1 MKLELLDY
9 LVCPDCKS
17 DFSCQVLNKDNGA
30 IVEGTLS
37 CNNCGIEFPIKKGIL
52 RILPA
57 KHNWMNVYDKLV
69 VPIANYYSRDEFEK
83 WFKDSKLN
91 DIQLNMVNRISWGGR
106 GTK

>member
-1 MKLELLDY
+1 
-9 LVCPDCKS
+9 
-17 DFSCQVLNKDNGA
+17 
-30 IVEGTLS
+30 
-37 CNNCGIEFPIKKGIL
+37 
-52 RILPA
+52 
-57 KHNWMNVYDKLV
+57 MNVYDKLV